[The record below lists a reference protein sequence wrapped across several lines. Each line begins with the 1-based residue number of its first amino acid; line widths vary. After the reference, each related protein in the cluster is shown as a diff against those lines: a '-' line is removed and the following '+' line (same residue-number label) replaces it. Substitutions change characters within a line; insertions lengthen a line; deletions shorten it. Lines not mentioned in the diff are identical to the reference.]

1 MNRSMLSKAENQVEG
16 TRNTSKSHM
25 RVNRRNWAERMCPEI
40 VTLGEILVEGFIRK
54 AKRKP
59 SQ

>member
-1 MNRSMLSKAENQVEG
+1 
-16 TRNTSKSHM
+16 M